1 MSIEINNIKPYA
13 YNCKYVVVRTSEGEL
28 WFYGADNSLSW
39 ATEAA
44 KEVNGLILVKGINY

>member
-13 YNCKYVVVRTSEGEL
+13 YNCEYMVVRTSEGEL

-44 KEVNGLILVKGINY
+44 KEVNGLILVKGTNY